1 MLNLKK
7 IMESSYVIKQEKSFK
22 KELRNIYEY
31 IDDELKQKKSAI
43 KLINLISDKIR
54 ILEVFPF
61 AFELYKKEE
70 KFEYRKFIVKDYIII
85 YKINLKERKIKILHI
100 YNQKFNYNKK
110 SILL

>member
-7 IMESSYVIKQEKSFK
+7 NLEYNYNIKQEKSFK

-31 IDDELKQKKSAI
+31 IEDELKQKKAAI
-43 KLINLISDKIR
+43 KFINLISEKIK

-70 KFEYRKFIVKDYIII
+70 NFEYRKFIVKNYTII
-85 YKINLKERKIKILHI
+85 YKIYLKERKIKILHI
-100 YNQKFNYNKK
+100 YNQKYNYNKK

>member
-1 MLNLKK
+1 MNK
-7 IMESSYVIKQEKSFK
+7 IMEYSYVIKQEKSFQ

-43 KLINLISDKIR
+43 KLINLISDKIK

-70 KFEYRKFIVKDYIII
+70 NSEYRKFIVKDYIII